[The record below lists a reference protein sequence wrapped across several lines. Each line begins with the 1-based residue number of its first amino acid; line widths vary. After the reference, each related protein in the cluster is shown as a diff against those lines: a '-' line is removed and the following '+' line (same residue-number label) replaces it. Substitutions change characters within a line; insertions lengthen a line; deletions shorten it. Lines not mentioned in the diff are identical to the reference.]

1 MILADAVDALA
12 PRRGGAGAGSD
23 SGVQNDDDRSGA
35 AAAAGARSACSCRA
49 AITTAHRST
58 RNRRV
63 ASSRSEERRRDGRK
77 AMWGDWR
84 KKKRWKRGEDK
95 REREMIGARACNA
108 SARSPFLF
116 SLAFS
121 RAWRGVEPGA
131 PRGRVWIG
139 EGACVAAMASLRA
152 LSLSTGRERHLPP
165 IARALLLYRLPGRK
179 R

>member
-1 MILADAVDALA
+1 
-12 PRRGGAGAGSD
+12 
-23 SGVQNDDDRSGA
+23 
-35 AAAAGARSACSCRA
+35 
-49 AITTAHRST
+49 
-58 RNRRV
+58 
-63 ASSRSEERRRDGRK
+63 
-77 AMWGDWR
+77 MWGDWR

-165 IARALLLYRLPGRK
+165 IARALLLYRLPETKTVGNGWKRYYYFIIFSKTIGNGRK
-179 R
+179 TFIFMNSSI